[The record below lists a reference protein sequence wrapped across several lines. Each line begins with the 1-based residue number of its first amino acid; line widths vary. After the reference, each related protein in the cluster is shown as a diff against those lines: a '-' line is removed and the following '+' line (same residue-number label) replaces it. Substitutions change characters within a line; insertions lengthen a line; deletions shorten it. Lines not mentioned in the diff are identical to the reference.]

1 MNVARIRNGAILL
14 SAGVVLLANTTD
26 YLAWSVWFKIFSLWP
41 VALIAVGIELLF
53 KKSRLAFVAILSPLL
68 FFAVILGSAFLYES
82 DLGEIYRGGRTY
94 HLSEDADSSFAQ
106 LDATIRLYSGDIQLS
121 SGTDKLISAE
131 LEYLKKRPLVISKQD
146 DLDQSFTLKI
156 TDRDSRRLGGR
167 VGQRWFRRPSGQK
180 RWEIK
185 LTDQIPVSLNLY
197 VRGGEANLDFS
208 ELKLQNLDIEA
219 RDSEVEVKIG
229 DQAED
234 ATAKI
239 LSRGSKVAVSVPE
252 DMGLRIINRTKFSFS
267 SFSWFALEEKE
278 DGYQTPDF
286 EQAARKLTLYL
297 EGSLTELKMR
307 KYQPF
312 EGI

>member
-1 MNVARIRNGAILL
+1 MNVGRIRNGAILL
-14 SAGVVLLANTTD
+14 SAGVVLLLNTTGH
-26 YLAWSVWFKIFSLWP
+26 LSWSVWLKIFSLWP

-68 FFAVILGSAFLYES
+68 FFATILGPAFLYES
-82 DLGEIYRGGRTY
+82 GFREIYRTSRTY
-94 HLSEDADSSFAQ
+94 SLNRD
-106 LDATIRLYSGDIQLS
+106 LDPAFTDVSATIRLYNGDLRVS
-121 SGTDKLISAE
+121 SGAGQLISAE
-131 LEYLKKRPLVISKQD
+131 LDYFNRRPYFLLKQGE
-146 DLDQSFTLKI
+146 LDQSVTLHI
-156 TDRDSRRLGGR
+156 TDRDRRWFSGRLGR
-167 VGQRWFRRPSGQK
+167 RWFRRPSEEK

-197 VRGGEANLDFS
+197 VRTSEAVLDFS
-208 ELKLQNLDIEA
+208 ELKLQDLDLEA
-219 RDSEVEVKIG
+219 EDSDVDVKMG
-229 DQAED
+229 NQSED

-239 LSRGSKVAVSVPE
+239 LSRGSKVAISVPE
-252 DMGLRIINRTKFSFS
+252 DLGLRIINRTKFSFS

-297 EGSLTELKMR
+297 EGSLTELRMR